1 MGGAT
6 RGDVLGVIER
16 LQNRAGSALPQG
28 WCFKSGQIG
37 ECFFMFVVGGAT
49 RGDVLGKDFKSKR
62 IAASGPS
69 HRVFFL
75 NLVKRG
81 SVMSCLLWEAR
92 LAAMFWVSISRLK
105 ESRRVG
111 PPTGAVL

>member
-1 MGGAT
+1 
-6 RGDVLGVIER
+6 
-16 LQNRAGSALPQG
+16 
-28 WCFKSGQIG
+28 
-37 ECFFMFVVGGAT
+37 MFVVGGAT
-49 RGDVLGKDFKSKR
+49 RGEVLGKDFKSKR

-92 LAAMFWVSISRLK
+92 LAAMFWVRISRLK
-105 ESRRVG
+105 ESRPVA
-111 PPTGAVL
+111 PPTGWFFKSLMWELGSAVGKFKG